1 MYSLMSQKLHRRS
14 VLIGLGSAAVIGSA
28 SGAGTT
34 AAELSEATQL
44 SGDLSSTVESA
55 EIVTTMD
62 PAPTVAADGP
72 IPTTDSTSEV
82 VVSESIETA
91 LTASVPDAGSVESGS
106 TIDLWAGK
114 VDTAAE
120 GGPSGV
126 ADEELTIEV
135 TRPDD
140 ETEEFVETTDGNGS
154 VTVEYSV
161 PEDVPGQYQATI
173 AGTDDFDASV
183 VFDVGP
189 VLESTGQT
197 GRSRPVLTGSTARFR
212 FLLLDGQEPVT
223 DETVTITVNDADDS
237 STLDEE
243 TVTTGANGFAEIT
256 VEPSETGEYILEATA
271 TVDDRELTATEW
283 YPVSEIGYEYDF
295 FSLDDLL
302 AGREAAQGGRVWSGD
317 GPLADTEIELQYSNE
332 EADVEITE
340 TATTDENGFFTVR
353 FDAPTDVDEL
363 DVALETTDGRSAA
376 LGVFEDSV
384 DINEPD
390 VDDEEEPEAEVD
402 ADFEEFRTAPGET
415 TTLNVS
421 AIDADGDPIAD
432 ATVNVAIRFG
442 WSGDGAPVGF
452 TSVETD
458 ADGEA
463 TLAIDVPEN
472 APDNSRLNASLT
484 LDREEDTLTDD
495 DSIRVRSVDAGAF
508 TTFDDGNIEISLD
521 ATETATGDPVEGY
534 NTYIDVQYISGRT
547 GSVLGDR
554 LLSDADGSDTTS
566 VASPADLSYMV
577 GLNYLS
583 ETDGTGGF
591 SVQRGPYPGQ
601 LSTEIEP
608 GEAVEPGTD
617 LALEYEIE
625 ADSASGLL
633 YGSVG
638 DVPIAATFDT
648 TETEPSIP
656 IPENVVDDS
665 ARVRVWAVGSDG
677 APYSGSTFVSV
688 DPDAEPEPTAEF
700 SVTDLEPETA
710 TLEAGDELSV
720 SATVTNTGD
729 ASGTGTAEVLL
740 DDDVQATVDLDLDV
754 DATEDIA
761 ETIGTDDLESGE
773 YTYAVETDDDS
784 GSGTLQ
790 IETPEDELP
799 EEGEHES
806 GVDQELFDAVDRDG
820 DGELN
825 RGDVRNMIN
834 QYAQSG
840 EVDGVPLNRGD
851 VRDLINFYALQ

>member
-1 MYSLMSQKLHRRS
+1 MYPLMSQKLHRRS

-44 SGDLSSTVESA
+44 SGDLSSAIEPTEF
-55 EIVTTMD
+55 VTTTD
-62 PAPTVAADGP
+62 PDPTAAAEAP
-72 IPTTDSTSEV
+72 IPTTTDSASEV
-82 VVSESIETA
+82 VVSESSETA
-91 LTASVPDAGSVESGS
+91 LTASIPDAGSVESGS

-114 VDTAAE
+114 VDTAVE

-140 ETEEFVETTDGNGS
+140 ETEEFTETTDENGS
-154 VTVEYSV
+154 VSVEYSI
-161 PEDVPGQYQATI
+161 PENVAGQYQATI

-183 VFDVGP
+183 WFNVGP
-189 VLESTGQT
+189 VLESTGQS
-197 GRSRPVLTGSTARFR
+197 GRLRPVLTGDDATFGL
-212 FLLLDGQEPVT
+212 LLLDGQEPIA
-223 DETVTITVNDADDS
+223 DETVTITVNDADDG

-243 TVTTGANGFAEIT
+243 TVTTGADGFAEIT
-256 VEPSETGEYILEATA
+256 VEASETGEHVLEATA
-271 TVDDRELTATEW
+271 TVDGVELSATES

-295 FSLDDLL
+295 FRLNDTL
-302 AGREAAQGGRVWSGD
+302 AGREAAQGGRIWAGD

-340 TATTDENGFFTVR
+340 TATTDENGFFAVR
-353 FDAPTDVDEL
+353 FEAPTDVDHL
-363 DVALETTDGRSAA
+363 DVALETTDGRAAA
-376 LGVFEDSV
+376 LGTFEDSV
-384 DINEPD
+384 DVNEPD
-390 VDDEEEPEAEVD
+390 IEDPEAEAEVN
-402 ADFEEFRTAPGET
+402 ADFEEFRIAPGET
-415 TTLNVS
+415 TPLNVS
-421 AIDADGDPIAD
+421 ATDADGDPIAD
-432 ATVNVAIRFG
+432 ATVNVGVRFG
-442 WSGDGAPVGF
+442 WSGDGAPLRF

-463 TLAIDVPEN
+463 TLDIEVPEN
-472 APDNSRLNASLT
+472 VPDNSRLNAALT

-495 DSIRVRSVDAGAF
+495 DDISVQSVVSG
-508 TTFDDGNIEISLD
+508 TSETFEDGELEITLD
-521 ATETATGDPVEGY
+521 ATETATDDPVEEY
-534 NTYIDVQYISGRT
+534 NTYIDAQYVSGRT
-547 GSVLGDR
+547 GSVLRDR
-554 LLSDADGSDTTS
+554 LLSDTDGSDTTS
-566 VASPADLSYMV
+566 VAIPEDASYML
-577 GLNYLS
+577 GFNYLS
-583 ETDGTGGF
+583 ETDGNGGF
-591 SVQRGPYPGQ
+591 LVQIGPYPGH
-601 LSTEIEP
+601 LSSGLESGEAIEP
-608 GEAVEPGTD
+608 GTELP
-617 LALEYEIE
+617 LEYEVE
-625 ADSASGLL
+625 ADTASGLV
-633 YGSVG
+633 YGSIG

-648 TETEPSIP
+648 AEAEPSIP
-656 IPENVVDDS
+656 IPEDVVDDS

-677 APYSGSTFVSV
+677 APYSGATSVSV

-710 TLEAGDELSV
+710 TLEAGEGLSV

-761 ETIGTDDLESGE
+761 ETIETDDLESGE
-773 YTYAVETDDDS
+773 YTYAIETDDDS

-820 DGELN
+820 DGELD